1 MDFPFPR
8 MDSNQ
13 RSTVH
18 GIEKSVVRKH
28 LISEWSHTVK
38 TKTVVTRGF
47 TLVELLVVIAI
58 IGILIALLL
67 PAVQAARE
75 AARRLQCTNNMKQWG
90 IALQNYHS
98 TFNRFPGLSDNS
110 NAAFSIHTYL
120 LPYVEKTALASL
132 VDTTIPLY
140 SGGSG
145 AARLDAIHVDAARTV
160 DSLFRCPSNMDP
172 TTQINAS
179 DEEYACNN
187 YVYCFG
193 TGTGDYYD
201 VRNRTDGAFYQKSAV
216 SFGTIV
222 DGSSNTMVLSE
233 LIVGEGNTGL
243 LAGSSIADIQNSKLH
258 NTYMADFSPGT
269 AANLALVRDADVAS
283 LSPPKWRSD
292 IGKGWIVGKCDSSLY
307 NSYLPPNSK
316 LPNIYCANFG
326 FFAARSYHPGIV
338 NVLLADGSVQT
349 ASDAVALGTW
359 RAYSTI
365 NGSEAVGG
373 L

>member
-1 MDFPFPR
+1 MKIKI
-8 MDSNQ
+8 
-13 RSTVH
+13 VAA
-18 GIEKSVVRKH
+18 K
-28 LISEWSHTVK
+28 
-38 TKTVVTRGF
+38 GF

-75 AARRLQCTNNMKQWG
+75 AARRMQCTNNMKQWG
-90 IALQNYHS
+90 LALHNYHS
-98 TFNRFPGLSDNS
+98 AFNRFPGLADNS

-120 LPYVEKTALASL
+120 LPYVEKTALATL
-132 VDTTIPLY
+132 VDTKIPLY

-145 AARLDAIHVDAARTV
+145 AARLDAIHVEAAKTV
-160 DSLFRCPSNMDP
+160 DQLFRCPTNMDP
-172 TTQINAS
+172 ARQINTS
-179 DEEYACNN
+179 DEEYGCNN

-193 TGTGDYYD
+193 TGTGEYYD
-201 VRNRTDGAFYQKSAV
+201 TRNKTDGAFYQKSAV
-216 SFGTIV
+216 GFGAIV

-269 AANLALVRDADVAS
+269 AANLALVKDADVAS
-283 LSPPKWRSD
+283 LSPPKWRND

-326 FFAARSYHPGIV
+326 FFAARSYHTGIV
-338 NVLLADGSVQT
+338 NVLLADGSIQAV
-349 ASDAVALGTW
+349 SDTVALESW

-365 NGSEAVGG
+365 NGGEAVGG